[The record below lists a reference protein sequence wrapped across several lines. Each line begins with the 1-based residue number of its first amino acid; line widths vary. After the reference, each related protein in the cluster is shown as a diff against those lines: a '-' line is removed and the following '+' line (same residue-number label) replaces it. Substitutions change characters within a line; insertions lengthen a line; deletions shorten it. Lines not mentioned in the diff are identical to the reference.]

1 MLLFQNTCTNLQMWY
16 RSTKTYAART
26 EDIITSLKCLNIT
39 ITSFF
44 YLDGSV
50 QVQSDLDLDVLEL
63 NINKLPSSLCI
74 NDRNNTTTIT
84 GVLDDRHNGKSMT

>member
-1 MLLFQNTCTNLQMWY
+1 MLLFQNTNLQMWY

-26 EDIITSLKCLNIT
+26 EDIITSLKCLCKT
-39 ITSFF
+39 ITSSFF
-44 YLDGSV
+44 FLDRSV
-50 QVQSDLDLDVLEL
+50 QSQSDLDLDVLEL
-63 NINKLPSSLCI
+63 NINKLPSSLCT